1 MKGKT
6 RIFIKMRKKK
16 TYKRKKYG
24 SGIKVRRPY
33 INKRNRLMLGEGKK
47 TKKQRGGFF
56 APIPAA
62 SAGPAIEIVS
72 SLLGKKNDA

>member
-1 MKGKT
+1 
-6 RIFIKMRKKK
+6 MRKKK

-24 SGIKVRRPY
+24 SGIKVTRPY
-33 INKRNRLMLGEGKK
+33 INKRNRLMLGEEKIKK
-47 TKKQRGGFF
+47 IKKQRGGFF
-56 APIPAA
+56 APVAAA